1 MARSQPTA
9 DQQIASS
16 DLAAG
21 ASTAPGFANEP
32 DWTDLYTLTVQR
44 SAQATQQALSA
55 GFAPHLQKLAA
66 AFHLDSFDLD
76 LFLLVLL
83 RALNPSIGRV
93 FAYLQDDANLTDPTV
108 NMTLDVLC
116 SASDL
121 SRLTM
126 LSHFAPGAPLFRH
139 GLLVLGSEPRAL
151 PTPLLSQSL
160 GVDPTVVAWLL
171 GDYQPHATLGAHVEV
186 VLPHSG
192 INDEL
197 VAAEVWPQIAD
208 LGADSVLLAFY
219 GPDQESQSAAARL
232 FAEQRGQPLL
242 TVDLP
247 GLLKAGTTPA
257 TALRFAL
264 RDARLTG
271 AIPFLS
277 GLDACLDAGFLPSA
291 LAALLAEHP
300 ATLITSS
307 VSRWRAARSLGER
320 LMIEQAF
327 PLPGYAQRRAL
338 WSHYL
343 GKPIADTVDVA
354 ALASQFALDSGR
366 IRAVASAVTLAAQRR
381 GDPTL
386 RIEEIFAA
394 ARDDSTSRLGDLAY
408 KIRPRH
414 GWEDLVLPQEKMA
427 VLREMVAM
435 VRSRPKVLDQWG
447 VINKLA
453 PSRAVTALFAG
464 EPGTGKT
471 IAAEVIAS
479 DLGLDIYKIDLS
491 SLVDKYIG
499 ETEKNLERIFTEA
512 ESANA
517 ILFFDEADAIFGK
530 RTGVKDAHD
539 RYANV
544 GVSYLLQRMESFD
557 GITILATNLRANLDD
572 AFTRR
577 LHFALDFP
585 FPDAVERL
593 RIWQAL
599 FPPDLPAAQDL
610 DLAWLAQRFKLAGG
624 SIRNI
629 IVSAAYLAADA
640 GEEVSMNHL
649 LHGAR
654 RELQKM
660 GRLSIGDVEEYARH
674 VAAENAENGSD
685 TVDNAP
691 RDSNP
696 TATTVVSSVVVDRT
710 KLTRIRTGPV
720 IVNGR

>member
-1 MARSQPTA
+1 
-9 DQQIASS
+9 
-16 DLAAG
+16 
-21 ASTAPGFANEP
+21 
-32 DWTDLYTLTVQR
+32 
-44 SAQATQQALSA
+44 
-55 GFAPHLQKLAA
+55 
-66 AFHLDSFDLD
+66 
-76 LFLLVLL
+76 
-83 RALNPSIGRV
+83 
-93 FAYLQDDANLTDPTV
+93 
-108 NMTLDVLC
+108 
-116 SASDL
+116 
-121 SRLTM
+121 
-126 LSHFAPGAPLFRH
+126 
-139 GLLVLGSEPRAL
+139 
-151 PTPLLSQSL
+151 
-160 GVDPTVVAWLL
+160 VVAWLL
-171 GDYQPHATLGAHVEV
+171 GDYQPHTTLGAHVEV
-186 VLPHSG
+186 VPPHSS
-192 INDEL
+192 IDDEL

-232 FAEQRGQPLL
+232 FAGQRSQPLL

-247 GLLKAGTTPA
+247 GLIKAGTTPA

-271 AIPFLS
+271 AIPFLV
-277 GLDACLDAGFLPSA
+277 GLDSCLDTGTLPVT

-300 ATLITSS
+300 STLITSS
-307 VSRWRAARSLGER
+307 ASRWRAARSLGEH
-320 LMIEQAF
+320 LVVEQAF

-343 GKPIADTVDVA
+343 GKPTADPVDVA

-366 IRAVASAVTLAAQRR
+366 IRAVVSAARLATVRR
-381 GDPTL
+381 GDPAL
-386 RIEEIFAA
+386 RTEDLLAA
-394 ARDDSTSRLGDLAY
+394 AREDSTSRLSDLAY

-414 GWEDLVLPQEKMA
+414 GWDDLILPQEKMT

-435 VRSRPKVLDQWG
+435 VRSRPKVLDEWG
-447 VINKLA
+447 VIRKLA

-471 IAAEVIAS
+471 IAAEVVAG
-479 DLGLDIYKIDLS
+479 DLGLDLYKIDLS

-585 FPDAVERL
+585 FPDAAERL

-599 FPPDLPAAQDL
+599 FPPDVPAAQDL

-640 GEEVSMNHL
+640 GEEVTMNHL

-674 VAAENAENGSD
+674 VAAGNVESGGD

-691 RDSNP
+691 RDSKP
-696 TATTVVSSVVVDRT
+696 TATTVVSNVVVDRT
-710 KLTRIRTGPV
+710 TLTRIRTGPV
-720 IVNGR
+720 VVNGR